1 MRFYIYLD
9 LNFELQYYAI
19 RVNLHPRDKYQREC
33 RLLSPRD
40 NLRSQIPSRY
50 DRLHYVSSHIARSSS
65 VIPADS
71 EDTTILI
78 VQSRSAL
85 PQIQYSS
92 FSLGAPLPVLQERGA
107 CLVLTAGLLRSTELL
122 LWLSFSSSSVQ
133 RHRCAMLCFI
143 TV

>member
-9 LNFELQYYAI
+9 LNFKLQCYAI

-40 NLRSQIPSRY
+40 NLRSQIPGRY
-50 DRLHYVSSHIARSSS
+50 DRLHYVSSHIACSSS
-65 VIPADS
+65 DIPADS

-92 FSLGAPLPVLQERGA
+92 FSLGAP
-107 CLVLTAGLLRSTELL
+107 CLCRKSVGRV
-122 LWLSFSSSSVQ
+122 SSSQLVYCGAPSYCCGFLFLHLQFKDIIGV
-133 RHRCAMLCFI
+133 RCY
-143 TV
+143 VS